1 MVIVI
6 ISNKDGDSSD
16 SSAKEKVMD
25 ELHQAA
31 EKAIKQALSLKK
43 EEQFLLVTD
52 KQKLEIAEALA
63 YWAKQIG
70 SETTTYLMTET
81 LRPITEPTTLFRML
95 CTKASAMAYMLDAR
109 MEEKPFRGYMVK
121 AGVANGRICMM
132 PGLTEDMMERLVNI
146 DYHDLHVFGQK
157 LIDTLEDSEKV
168 LVENAEGTRIEFSV
182 KGRKWK
188 NDNGNISQKGMH
200 GNLPAGEIFTAPV
213 EESFSGR
220 LVISLIDDQI
230 GKGIMEFEKGRL
242 VDHEGEG
249 VGKILALIG
258 KDETGRI
265 IGEFGIGTNP
275 KARICPNMLEAEKAF
290 GTAHFAIG
298 DSYGLGINTSPHH
311 YDALVDRVSICSNGK
326 YIVRD
331 GKFLI

>member
-1 MVIVI
+1 
-6 ISNKDGDSSD
+6 
-16 SSAKEKVMD
+16 MD

-31 EKAIKQALSLKK
+31 EKAIKQALALK
-43 EEQFLLVTD
+43 EGEQFLLVTD
-52 KQKLEIAEALA
+52 KQKLDIAEALA
-63 YWAKQIG
+63 LWAGKIG
-70 SETTTYLMTET
+70 AETTTYLMTET
-81 LRPITEPTTLFRML
+81 LRPIAEPTTLFRML
-95 CTKASAMAYMLDAR
+95 CVKASAMAYMLDAR
-109 MEEKPFRGYMVK
+109 MEEKAFRGYMVK

-132 PGLTEDMMERLVNI
+132 PGLTKDMMERLVNI
-146 DYHDLHVFGQK
+146 DFHELDMFGGK
-157 LIDTLEDSEKV
+157 LMDALADSEEI
-168 LVENAEGTRIEFSV
+168 LVENAEGTRVEFSV

-188 NDNGNISQKGMH
+188 NDNGDISQKGMH

-213 EESFSGR
+213 EVSFNGR
-220 LVISLIDDQI
+220 LAISLIDDQL

-242 VDHEGEG
+242 VGYEGKG
-249 VGKILALIG
+249 VEKILAHIG

-311 YDALVDRVSICSNGK
+311 YDALVDKVSIRTKGE
-326 YIVRD
+326 YIVQD
-331 GKFLI
+331 GKFLIA